1 MPKSKRIVLHDED
14 KLRQV
19 NPNTLSLLE
28 KYKVD
33 MMMRNLSQKTQQHY
47 VWDLQQ
53 WFIYVFDHQ
62 NNKSVLDVTDDDL
75 TEFLYYCKSYGNNSE
90 RIKLRIATISAFYKF
105 MRKKHYIKDNPVEF
119 IDRPKR
125 GASIIPQTYLTP
137 EQVAILREKLIA
149 EKNIQLRLYAMLS
162 LSTMAR
168 VSAIASIRWDQVDLK
183 NKIIHNVL
191 EKEAK
196 IVDLYFSDEVRCL
209 FQELLE
215 ERTDKNI
222 NDYGYVFYSRVKPN
236 SHVATGTLGQW
247 SKNIG
252 KLIGVPSLHPHDFR
266 HSGAT
271 LLKNA
276 GMSLEDV
283 SVLLSHESTDTTKK
297 YYIKQ
302 DSARISSLK
311 SLYNI

>member
-1 MPKSKRIVLHDED
+1 MSRSKRLVLRDVE
-14 KLRQV
+14 KLKQI
-19 NPNTLSLLE
+19 NQDTQSLFD
-28 KYKVD
+28 KYKID
-33 MMMRNLSQKTQQHY
+33 MMMRNLSQNTQTHY
-47 VWDLQQ
+47 TFDLQQ
-53 WFIYVFDHQ
+53 WFIYILDHQ
-62 NNKSVLDVTDDDL
+62 NNKSVLDITDEDL
-75 TEFLYYCKSYGNNSE
+75 TEFLYYCKSYGNNGE

-105 MRKKHYIKDNPVEF
+105 LRKKHYIKENPVEF

-125 GASIIPQTYLTP
+125 GVSVIPQTYLTA
-137 EQVAILREKLIA
+137 EQVAVLREKLIA
-149 EKNIQLRLYAMLS
+149 KKNTQLRLYAMLS

-168 VSAIASIRWDQVDLK
+168 VSAISSIRWEQVDLK

-196 IVDLYFSDEVRCL
+196 IVDLYFSDEVKCL
-209 FQELLE
+209 FNNLLE
-215 ERTDKNI
+215 ERENKNI
-222 NDYGYVFYSRVKPN
+222 NDYGWVFYSSHKPN
-236 SHVATGTLGQW
+236 HHVTTGTMNTW
-247 SKNIG
+247 SKSIG
-252 KLIGVPSLHPHDFR
+252 KMIGIPTLHPHDFR

-283 SVLLSHESTDTTKK
+283 STLLSHESTDTTKK

-302 DSARISSLK
+302 DTARISSMK